1 MAAILECD
9 IETLGKRLTTGL
21 EAGLE
26 KAIHDE
32 LIKQAD
38 VIVTKLA
45 KEMAK
50 NLRGRITSYKDYAG
64 DRVNVV
70 LVLDGVSDLPNVLT
84 PNAKS
89 TGVPPTD
96 ATKGG

>member
-84 PNAKS
+84 PNMQSDRLAEDKQE
-89 TGVPPTD
+89 G
-96 ATKGG
+96 